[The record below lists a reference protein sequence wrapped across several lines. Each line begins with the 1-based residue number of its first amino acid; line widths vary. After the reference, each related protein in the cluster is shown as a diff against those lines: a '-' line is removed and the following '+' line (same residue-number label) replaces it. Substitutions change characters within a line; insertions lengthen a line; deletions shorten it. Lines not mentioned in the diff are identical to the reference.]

1 MTKKLDTLY
10 EMDRFLE
17 KHKLPKLTQD
27 FFLFEHIHNRKRD
40 QINNQST
47 SYKEQSLAKMTL
59 LVNSTT
65 YLKKA

>member
-27 FFLFEHIHNRKRD
+27 FFYLNIAITGKEIKL
-40 QINNQST
+40 IIKVLPTKNNPWPR
-47 SYKEQSLAKMTL
+47 
-59 LVNSTT
+59 
-65 YLKKA
+65 